1 MEKLFYKDPYL
12 REFESVVVSC
22 EKSKKGYE
30 VVLEETAFYPEGGGQ
45 PSDVGM
51 LNNVRVS
58 DVHEREGR
66 VVHTTDGPL
75 TPGQTVHGEIDW
87 RRRFDHMQNHSGE
100 HVLSGLIHE
109 RFGYDNVGFHM
120 GSDVVTIDFN
130 GLIKE
135 EELAQLEEA
144 ANEIVYRDVPLEI
157 RFPDPEELGAMEY
170 RSKKELKGQVR
181 IVTVPGADVC
191 ACCGTHVRRTGEIGI
206 IKTLGMIH
214 YKGGVR
220 ISMLCGRR
228 ALELFTLRQRQVT
241 AISNLLSAKPEQVAE
256 AVERLHK
263 ECGEKEGRLGAL
275 YGRMLEQKAA
285 EFPRSEARLSVF
297 EPDLTPVQA
306 RQYCNLLVE
315 GGKGSVVLVCS
326 GEDREGYKYVV
337 GSQKADMRE
346 ESKRLNKLLN
356 GRGGGTMPMAQGSFA
371 GTREQIEDAFMQ
383 ERE

>member
-1 MEKLFYKDPYL
+1 M
-12 REFESVVVSC
+12 VSC
-22 EKSKKGYE
+22 EKSKNGYLVE
-30 VVLEETAFYPEGGGQ
+30 LEETAFYPEGGGQ
-45 PSDVGM
+45 PSDIGM
-51 LNNVRVS
+51 LENVRVI

-66 VVHTTDGPL
+66 IVHTTDGPL

-120 GSDVVTIDFN
+120 GNDVVTIDFN
-130 GLIKE
+130 GLIEE
-135 EELAQLEEA
+135 EELAQLEAA
-144 ANEIVYRDVPLEI
+144 ANEIVYRNVPLEI
-157 RFPDPEELGAMEY
+157 RFPEQEELDAMEY
-170 RSKKELKGQVR
+170 RSKKELQGQVR

-228 ALELFTLRQRQVT
+228 ALELFALRQRQVT
-241 AISNLLSAKPEQVAE
+241 AISNLLSAKPEQVTE
-256 AVERLHK
+256 AVERIK
-263 ECGEKEGRLGAL
+263 AECGEKEGRLSAL
-275 YGRMLEQKAA
+275 YGQMLKQKAA
-285 EFPRSEARLSVF
+285 EYPQSEARLCVF
-297 EPDLTPVQA
+297 EPDLTPVQV

-315 GGKGSVVLVCS
+315 GGKGAVVLVCS

-356 GRGGGTMPMAQGSFA
+356 GRGGGSMPMAQGSFLS
-371 GTREQIEDAFMQ
+371 TREQIEDAFMQ